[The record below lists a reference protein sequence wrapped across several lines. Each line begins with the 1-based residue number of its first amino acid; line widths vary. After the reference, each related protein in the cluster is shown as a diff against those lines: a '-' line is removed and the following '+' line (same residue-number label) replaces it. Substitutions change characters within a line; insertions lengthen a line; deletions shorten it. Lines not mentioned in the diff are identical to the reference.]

1 MKLIVISL
9 MLLLTACPFCI
20 IDENYIEASDASAS
34 DASRDAN
41 ERF

>member
-1 MKLIVISL
+1 MKLIIISL

-20 IDENYIEASDASAS
+20 IDENYIEASDAS
-34 DASRDAN
+34 DAGRDTH